1 MKQLTKELLPDG
13 SQATFTYRKEEFL
26 VCNEFTA
33 IIEQGEDDD
42 WLVAH
47 CLEIP
52 GTHGQGKTRED
63 VLENLAEGILLM
75 LEFEREKRL
84 REVPIE
90 AIREVIV
97 VQ

>member
-1 MKQLTKELLPDG
+1 MEQLTEVLLPD
-13 SQATFTYRKEEFL
+13 SSEATFTYRKQEFL

-33 IIEQGEDDD
+33 VIEQGDE

-52 GTHGQGKTRED
+52 NALGQGKTRED
-63 VLENLAEGILLM
+63 VLENLAEEILLM
-75 LEFEREKRL
+75 LEIGREENL
-84 REVPIE
+84 REAPVE

>member
-1 MKQLTKELLPDG
+1 MKLLTKELLPDG

-33 IIEQGEDDD
+33 IIEQGDE
-42 WLVAH
+42 WLIGH
-47 CLEIP
+47 CLEVPSAI
-52 GTHGQGKTRED
+52 GQGKTRED
-63 VLENLAEGILLM
+63 VLENLAEAILLM

>member
-1 MKQLTKELLPDG
+1 MEQLTEVLLPD
-13 SQATFTYRKEEFL
+13 SSEATFTYRKQEFL

-33 IIEQGEDDD
+33 VIEQGDE

-52 GTHGQGKTRED
+52 NALGQGKTRED
-63 VLENLAEGILLM
+63 VLENLAEAILLM
-75 LEFEREKRL
+75 LEIGREENL
-84 REVPIE
+84 REAPVE

>member
-1 MKQLTKELLPDG
+1 MKQLTKELLPDDTK
-13 SQATFTYRKEEFL
+13 ATFSYRKQEFL

-33 IIEQGEDDD
+33 VIEQGDE

-52 GTHGQGKTRED
+52 NALGQGKTRED
-63 VLENLAEGILLM
+63 VLENLAEAILLM
-75 LEFEREKRL
+75 LEIGREENL
-84 REVPIE
+84 REAPVE

>member
-1 MKQLTKELLPDG
+1 MKQLTKELMPG
-13 SQATFTYRKEEFL
+13 GTQATFTYRKQEFL

-33 IIEQGEDDD
+33 VIEQGEE

-47 CLEIP
+47 CLEVP
-52 GTHGQGKTRED
+52 GALGQGKTRED
-63 VLENLAEGILLM
+63 VLENLAEAILLM
-75 LEFEREKRL
+75 LEVEREERL

-90 AIREVIV
+90 AVREVIV

>member
-1 MKQLTKELLPDG
+1 MKQLTKELMPGDT
-13 SQATFTYRKEEFL
+13 QATFTYRKQEFL

-33 IIEQGEDDD
+33 VIEQGEE

-47 CLEIP
+47 CLEVP
-52 GTHGQGKTRED
+52 GAIGQGKTRED
-63 VLENLAEGILLM
+63 VLENLAEAILLM
-75 LEFEREKRL
+75 LEVEREERL

-97 VQ
+97 IL

>member
-1 MKQLTKELLPDG
+1 MEQLTKTLLPEG
-13 SQATFTYRKEEFL
+13 SEATFTYRKQEFL

-33 IIEQGEDDD
+33 IIEQGEE
-42 WLVAH
+42 WLVGH
-47 CLEIP
+47 CLEVPSAI
-52 GTHGQGKTRED
+52 GQGKTRED

-75 LEFEREKRL
+75 LEFERDNRL
-84 REVPIE
+84 RQVPIE